1 MSEQVSL
8 DSILDQTPAEK
19 PATVSAVETPPE
31 TVAEAP
37 KQDETGEKPPEAAPP
52 AAQRDSEQGRHV
64 PVKAL
69 EDERRKRQEL
79 ERLVADL
86 QRQVQQPQQR
96 PQAEQP
102 PQQPPDPWTDP
113 EGAFR
118 YQQQQFE
125 NQLYQTRVSLSRAV
139 LMGQKSD
146 FEEYEKVFF
155 ETADANPGL
164 YQQLRQHQSPAQ
176 FAYDMGRKIK
186 MQREIG
192 DDPEAY
198 KARLREE
205 LMAEIQSQQAPQQ
218 APQSQAAK
226 APPPKSLAGTPS
238 AQPRDDR
245 GRFAGPASL
254 EDILGG

>member
-1 MSEQVSL
+1 MSEQASL
-8 DSILDQTPAEK
+8 DSILDQSPAEK
-19 PATVSAVETPPE
+19 PVTVPAVEAQPE
-31 TVAEAP
+31 TVVEPP
-37 KQDETGEKPPEAAPP
+37 KQEETGEKPPEAAPP
-52 AAQRDSEQGRHV
+52 AAQREAEQGRHV
-64 PVKAL
+64 PVRAL

-96 PQAEQP
+96 PQA
-102 PQQPPDPWTDP
+102 PQAPVQPPDPWTDP
-113 EGAFR
+113 EGALRF
-118 YQQQQFE
+118 QQQQFE
-125 NQLYQTRVSLSRAV
+125 NQVYETRVTLSRSV
-139 LMGQKSD
+139 LMAQKPD
-146 FEEYEKVFF
+146 FEDSEKVFF
-155 ETADANPGL
+155 EAADQNPGL
-164 YQQLRQHQSPAQ
+164 YQQLRTHPMPAQ
-176 FAYDMGRKIK
+176 FVYDMGRKIK